1 MLRTLARRDGE
12 PVALVYGAHRED
24 GRLYAGILVV
34 QAGLTRRRWTF
45 QDPITREKLVLEL
58 PEKALR
64 LKRPAN
70 TARVWLEV
78 HEHGR

>member
-1 MLRTLARRDGE
+1 MALLYDVHRSGE
-12 PVALVYGAHRED
+12 G
-24 GRLYAGILVV
+24 GRVYAGLLLV

-45 QDPITREKLVLEL
+45 LDPTTKEKLVLVL
-58 PEKALR
+58 PKEALR

-78 HEHGR
+78 VHDR